1 MSESQVLSLAIEDI
15 CTQHHGQ
22 VSPLLPILH
31 EVQSRCGCIADEAV
45 QIIAARLNL
54 TRAEVGGVVSFYTDF
69 KTQPPAGRS
78 IKICRAEA
86 CQANGGRE
94 VWEAALAAAESHMEG
109 AVEVEAVYCLGNC
122 ACGPS
127 AQIDGQ
133 TLGRLNPQQIVTLV
147 NALAKGDDL

>member
-1 MSESQVLSLAIEDI
+1 MSESQVLSLAIEEI

-31 EVQSRCGCIADEAV
+31 DVQSRCGYIADEAV

-69 KTQPPAGRS
+69 KTQPAAGRV

-86 CQANGGRE
+86 CQANGGRQ
-94 VWEAALAAAESHMEG
+94 VWEAAWAAAEG
-109 AVEVEAVYCLGNC
+109 TVEIEAVYCLGNC

-133 TLGRLNPQQIVTLV
+133 TLGRLDQQQIVSLV